1 MKYKAID
8 LFAGI
13 GGIRLGFENAFGK
26 DLETVF
32 ASEID
37 NFARI
42 TYEQNF
48 YDKFDIAGDITEIK
62 ANQISSFDICLAG
75 FLCQAFSI
83 AGRKQGFDD
92 DYYGNYRGTLFK
104 EVVRICDYHKPKVIF

>member
-1 MKYKAID
+1 MNYEAID

-13 GGIRLGFENAFGK
+13 GGIRLGFEQAFGRSFK
-26 DLETVF
+26 TVF
-32 ASEID
+32 TSEID

-48 YDKFDIAGDITEIK
+48 YDKFDIAGDITEIEV
-62 ANQISSFDICLAG
+62 NQVPAFDICLAG
-75 FLCQAFSI
+75 FPCQAFSI

-92 DYYGNYRGTLFK
+92 DYYEIIAELCLRK
-104 EVVRICDYHKPKVIF
+104 

>member
-1 MKYKAID
+1 M
-8 LFAGI
+8 
-13 GGIRLGFENAFGK
+13 
-26 DLETVF
+26 
-32 ASEID
+32 
-37 NFARI
+37 I

-48 YDKFDIAGDITEIK
+48 YDDFYISGDIREVGK
-62 ANQISSFDICLAG
+62 KKFQILIVVLRI

-104 EVVRICDYHKPKVIF
+104 EVVRICNYHKPKIILCENVKSLVIHDKGRTFKIICYAFKKNRL